1 MRLKNLEIENF
12 RCFRSSKL
20 DLSADVVAIYGR
32 NGVGKTAVFD
42 AIEFALLG
50 SIGRYEDESNSP
62 DFIANTFSSEDAR
75 VRIGFENGV
84 DEWVE
89 VTRPRSEVGTITI
102 QSSGSFSTHRDMLYE
117 FLLDE
122 DYLPARREIATVR
135 ELIRATLLLS
145 QDSVREFVEGLP
157 ERRARIVANIAGSA
171 FWQRCLDKARAVSEE
186 ARRRAKDSQS
196 ISFELETKANNERNR
211 LKEVESRISS
221 IRSQLGT
228 ASVTEVELREALIAA
243 GVAVKSPSSVDPEAL
258 AATVRG
264 TIDERL
270 RFLQIR
276 NQRLIEIELTIE
288 EVPSLIRRSEQIEA
302 EIISLRRERKNLHS
316 QIDELKNRDS
326 SLSSVSDRLML
337 DISKDKNQLTVL
349 DEATSLA
356 QERTIISKDLNN
368 ITQDLQRAE
377 KSLSNTQ
384 EQLSKTQQEL
394 SSVDHQIMITKQATS
409 QLEELL
415 NGIIDLTDSI
425 EPYNVAAAKSE
436 RLSSEIKDL
445 TEKLQVVQD
454 KLGSIQ
460 AQHSMLSGTISTVSK
475 DLANAESSSKELVQM
490 LNRIRHHAI
499 DGRCPL
505 CGHGHESLSALQGA
519 IDKVLSNVPA
529 EAKRLSQQLHDLSV
543 NLATITTEIR
553 SAEEEVRKTD
563 RLLERKRTEL
573 AESKRFMAS
582 TNQKAQAMRVTL
594 SKTTLESEINR
605 LNKQIAESRTR
616 LASQEEQREFLLNQ
630 QSSLIKNIELLQ
642 SQLASK
648 RVDKNTKEKRI
659 TTNEVK
665 IKELVATTTGRD
677 IALPKLAKAIEQI
690 RKRLTEKELERGS
703 KSSQRIKIQ
712 GKLKELSNRNT
723 YIDTRIKN
731 LESEMVTLRS
741 KIEEHNTKCRLLEV
755 SELTNKSEIE
765 VKKGDV
771 LRHIDRME
779 HARRLTETYAA
790 ARRAV
795 LLEKELENTQLTL
808 QIAEEEHAH
817 NQNTIRDF
825 CRVKSTVKN
834 WIDILARKVNAVVK
848 ERIDEHSSEID
859 CLFKM
864 MIPNPYIFEGINI
877 DFNDFGINLGLRY
890 FNQTEDSGEPKFFL
904 STAQANV
911 LALAIYLSFASKQ
924 RWSKLH
930 ALLLDDPVQHL
941 DDLDALAFI
950 DNLRAC
956 ALGLMGQ
963 RKQIIISTCDKNLY
977 LLMIRKFGLLEAQ
990 GLKFTGI
997 SLIER
1002 GNQGPDIIYDIGG
1015 RSDRRYLAVS

>member
-50 SIGRYEDESNSP
+50 SIGRFEDESNCP
-62 DFIANTFSSEDAR
+62 DFVANTFSSEDTR

-89 VTRPRSEVGTITI
+89 VTRPRLEVGTITI
-102 QSSGSFSTHRDMLYE
+102 QSSGSFSTHRDMLYK

-145 QDSVREFVEGLP
+145 QDSVREFVEGSP
-157 ERRARIVANIAGSA
+157 EQRARIVANVAGSA

-196 ISFELETKANNERNR
+196 ISFELETKVNNERNR

-243 GVAVKSPSSVDPEAL
+243 EVAVNSPSSVDPEAL

-270 RFLQIR
+270 RFLQLG
-276 NQRLIEIELTIE
+276 NQRLIEVELTTE

-302 EIISLRRERKNLHS
+302 EIISHRRERNILRS
-316 QIDELKNRDS
+316 EIDELKNRDS
-326 SLSSVSDRLML
+326 SLSSVGDRLML
-337 DISKDKNQLTVL
+337 EISKDKNQLTVL
-349 DEATSLA
+349 DEVTSLD

-368 ITQDLQRAE
+368 ISRDLQRAE
-377 KSLSNTQ
+377 KSFSNTQ

-409 QLEELL
+409 QLERLL
-415 NGIIDLTDSI
+415 IGIIDLTDSI
-425 EPYNVAAAKSE
+425 EPYNVAAARSE
-436 RLSSEIKDL
+436 RLSSEIKEL
-445 TEKLQVVQD
+445 TEKLQVIQG

-460 AQHSMLSGTISTVSK
+460 TQQSTLSSTISTVSK

-505 CGHGHESLSALQGA
+505 CDHDHESLSALQGA

-543 NLATITTEIR
+543 NLATITAEIR
-553 SAEEEVRKTD
+553 SVEEEVRETN

-582 TNQKAQAMRVTL
+582 TDQKAQTMRVTL
-594 SKTTLESEINR
+594 SKTTLGSEINR

-616 LASQEEQREFLLNQ
+616 LASQEEQREILLNQ
-630 QSSLIKNIELLQ
+630 QSSLSKNIELLQ

-659 TTNEVK
+659 TTIEVK
-665 IKELVATTTGRD
+665 IKELVATATGRD
-677 IALPKLAKAIEQI
+677 IALTKLAKAIEQI
-690 RKRLTEKELERGS
+690 RKRLTEKELELGS
-703 KSSQRIKIQ
+703 KSSQRIEIQ
-712 GKLKELSNRNT
+712 GKLKELSNRNA

-731 LESEMVTLRS
+731 RESEMVTLRS

-755 SELTNKSEIE
+755 SRLTNKSEIE
-765 VKKGDV
+765 ARKRDV
-771 LRHIDRME
+771 LRHIERLE
-779 HARRLTETYAA
+779 HARRQTETYAA
-790 ARRAV
+790 ARRAL

-808 QIAEEEHAH
+808 KIAEEEQAH

-825 CRVKSTVKN
+825 YRVESTVKN
-834 WIDILARKVNAVVK
+834 WIDILARKVNTVVK

-859 CLFKM
+859 GLFKM

-890 FNQTEDSGEPKFFL
+890 LNQTADSGEPKFFL

-956 ALGLMGQ
+956 ALGLIGQ

-1002 GNQGPDIIYDIGG
+1002 GNQGPDIVYDIGG
-1015 RSDRRYLAVS
+1015 RSDRRYLAVG